1 MSKLIFVEGVSGVG
15 KSTTTQ
21 ILRDKLR
28 EMGFSAECYK
38 EFDFSNPIDFYC
50 TAYLKH
56 DQYADLL
63 VKYDI
68 FSKNIKRHTL
78 IADDI
83 CLVRYYDRKTP
94 LFPKPLL
101 DELRQHEFCWKPTN
115 LVPLSEYSRVYKAVW
130 EQFAHNSTYQP
141 DYLIF
146 DGSLIHH
153 PINDMMRNYD
163 ASCEQIVRHLN
174 TLIEAVESLHPQ
186 IIYLSSDSVSERL
199 QKARTSRNES
209 PPSIEQVW
217 FWEERKQMDL
227 AVLWQLSTPHDTYDI
242 SEEDWDSAI
251 VSMIAHLTETDDQ
264 RRARIYPVILSE
276 YNPAWPEWYAEEK
289 ANLERLIG
297 ADNIARI
304 SHFGS
309 TSVPGLTAKPTV
321 DILLEIKEDTDIE
334 ELIAALPSPE
344 YICLRREGNSLSE
357 HDLVMI
363 LKGYLSDGFAEKV
376 YHIHVRYSGDYDE
389 LYFRDYLITHPEAA
403 AEYAV
408 LKRGLFTNYEHDRDG
423 YTNAKGGF
431 IKKITGKA
439 RGEK

>member
-63 VKYDI
+63 TKYEA
-68 FSKNIKRHTL
+68 FSEDIKRNTI

-83 CLVRYYDRKTP
+83 RLVRYYDQKTP
-94 LFPKPLL
+94 LFPEPLL
-101 DELRQHEFCWKPTN
+101 DELHKHEFCWKPVN
-115 LVPLSEYSRVYKAVW
+115 LVSLSEYSRVYKAVW
-130 EQFAHNSTYQP
+130 ENFAHNSKHQP
-141 DYLIF
+141 DLLIF

-163 ASCEQIVRHLN
+163 ASYEQIVHHLN
-174 TLIEAVESLHPQ
+174 ALIKAVESLHPQ

-199 QKARTSRNES
+199 QKARTSRNEA
-209 PPSIEQVW
+209 PPSVEQIR

-227 AVLWQLSTPHDTYDI
+227 AVLRQLPIPHDTYDI
-242 SEEDWDSAI
+242 SEENWNVEI
-251 VSMIAHLTETDDQ
+251 KSMIAHLLETPDQ
-264 RRARIYPVILSE
+264 RRARIYPIILSE
-276 YNPAWPEWYAEEK
+276 YNLAWPEWYAEEK

-297 ADNIARI
+297 ADKVFRI

-309 TSVPGLTAKPTV
+309 TSVPGLMAKPTV
-321 DILLEIKEDTDIE
+321 DILLEINEDTDIE
-334 ELIAALPSPE
+334 ELVAALPSSE

-363 LKGYLSDGFAEKV
+363 LKGYISDGFAEKV
-376 YHIHVRYSGDYDE
+376 YHIHVRYNGDYDE
-389 LYFRDYLITHPEAA
+389 LYFSDHLIAHPEVA
-403 AEYAV
+403 AEYAD
-408 LKRGLFTNYEHDRDG
+408 LKRGLFANYEHDRDG
-423 YTNAKGGF
+423 YTEAKGEF
-431 IKKITGKA
+431 IKEITRNA
-439 RGEK
+439 RKL